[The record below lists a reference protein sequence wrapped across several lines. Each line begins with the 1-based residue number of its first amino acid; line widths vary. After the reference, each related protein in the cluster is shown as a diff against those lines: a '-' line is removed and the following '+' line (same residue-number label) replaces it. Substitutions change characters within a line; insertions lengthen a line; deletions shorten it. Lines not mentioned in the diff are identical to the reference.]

1 MQNALVRMY
10 RALRECQPASAVEFF
25 RLAATSIRHELQ
37 DLAKHYYGPCGSGAN
52 HATPN
57 WRTYGVCADESATW
71 DFGEVDEDPAELAI
85 WTEFHAAVAS
95 LPDESR
101 AAFDL
106 LWYQGLSQVHAA
118 ELLGISERTLK
129 RRWAA
134 ARLRLGQILD
144 AKCV

>member
-1 MQNALVRMY
+1 MTKSVACSMAEPTLCATV
-10 RALRECQPASAVEFF
+10 AAVL

-57 WRTYGVCADESATW
+57 GRTNGASADEGATW
-71 DFGEVDEDPAELAI
+71 DFGEVNEDPAELAI

-95 LPDESR
+95 LPDEPR

-106 LWYQGLSQVHAA
+106 LWYQGLSQAHAA
-118 ELLGISERTLK
+118 ELLGVSERTLK

-134 ARLRLGQILD
+134 ARLRLCQILG